1 MYLIDVQGTLIDDKH
16 KLPINGAIKFIDNLN
31 YKSIPYV
38 VVTNNTKKPSNEF
51 YDFLKDLGFNIP
63 NSSYLDPFMVLKTLY
78 M

>member
-38 VVTNNTKKPSNEF
+38 VVTNNTKKT
-51 YDFLKDLGFNIP
+51 KQ
-63 NSSYLDPFMVLKTLY
+63 
-78 M
+78 